1 MAKDGN
7 DEQFQN
13 SIALKP
19 RSELPSNN
27 SEFSRSK
34 RDYDRDSSKE
44 NKNKSSADYY
54 RKSDRSD
61 RESRDKDRDR
71 DRDRERRRRRE
82 ERNDS
87 SSPIQG
93 KIYERKQDGSISSR
107 DKKDE
112 RKILYE
118 RKDDRC
124 LG

>member
-1 MAKDGN
+1 MG
-7 DEQFQN
+7 
-13 SIALKP
+13 
-19 RSELPSNN
+19 
-27 SEFSRSK
+27 
-34 RDYDRDSSKE
+34 DSSKE

-61 RESRDKDRDR
+61 RESRDKDR

-118 RKDDRC
+118 RKDDSAPLSIKSR
-124 LG
+124 LGQRAPELDDTKIRKSTSSRRF